1 MPGTLSFDVV
11 RWNHPRSAPILVAAN
26 WNRDRNEAGYEGA
39 STQSGV
45 AGHGTSSP
53 HDIHIPLMAAGPDF
67 REQAVSEAP
76 TSNADIAPTLLRVL
90 GIAVP
95 KEMTGRVIEE
105 GLRRWTGAGVIAGHE
120 DDETV
125 STPDGSYVLTG
136 HFTVASGHR
145 YLDYTEV
152 KRP

>member
-1 MPGTLSFDVV
+1 
-11 RWNHPRSAPILVAAN
+11 
-26 WNRDRNEAGYEGA
+26 
-39 STQSGV
+39 
-45 AGHGTSSP
+45 
-53 HDIHIPLMAAGPDF
+53 MAAGPDF
-67 REQAVSEAP
+67 REHAVSDAP

-95 KEMTGRVIEE
+95 KEMTGRVIGE
-105 GLRRWTGAGVIAGHE
+105 GLRRGPAPASVRVTRTT
-120 DDETV
+120 ETV

-145 YLDYTEV
+145 YLDDTEV